1 MPLPSGLPYLGRYN
15 RYSAWLRSR
24 YGCRAAR
31 VAVDGGFSCPNRA
44 PDGSGGCAFCDAT
57 GSRSPVL
64 GDARRV
70 ADQVDACAAFM
81 RGRYGAEALL
91 LYFQAYTSTYAPA
104 FRLRELYDEALSRA
118 AFRGLI
124 VSTRPDCL
132 DAEKADLLAS
142 YADRGLDVWVELGLQ
157 SSNDETLV
165 RVNRGHTVADFDS
178 ALGLLREREI
188 PVSAHVIFGL
198 PGEGELEMLGTIGFL
213 AERRIE
219 GIKIHD
225 LHIPYACALYSRA
238 AAGEL
243 TLLTPEQH
251 LDLCVRALELLP
263 PRTVIQ
269 RLTTDTPPERRAF
282 PRKPIEKARFY
293 RLLDAELESRDT
305 WQGRLFQD

>member
-1 MPLPSGLPYLGRYN
+1 MPLPSDLPYSGRYN

-24 YGCRAAR
+24 YGCRTAR

-44 PDGSGGCAFCDAT
+44 PDGSGGCAFCDST

-64 GDARRV
+64 GDARQV

-104 FRLRELYDEALSRA
+104 DRLRELYDAALSRA
-118 AFRGLI
+118 EFRGLI

-165 RVNRGHTVADFDS
+165 RVNRGHTAADFDR
-178 ALGLLREREI
+178 ALGLLRERGI

-225 LHIPYACALYSRA
+225 LHIPYACALYGRA

-243 TLLTPEQH
+243 TLLDPGRH

-269 RLTTDTPPERRAF
+269 RLTTDTPSDRRAF
-282 PRKPIEKARFY
+282 PRNPIEKARFY
-293 RLLDAELESRDT
+293 RLLDSELESRDT
-305 WQGRLFQD
+305 WQGRLFRD